1 MTRQSA
7 SLFEDL
13 VGLETSKVEA
23 MYSDALEE
31 VKAIDAKL
39 VGLQI
44 KKKIHSETIRFAVN
58 KGPSPPSDDSEHT
71 DELITLAIQQK
82 NQFDICLADRDQLVQ
97 RLSVPRHRVANTL
110 SEFFDKLTTSS
121 KNHESPTLAN
131 EIEMFSRFFE
141 LQTMLKIYHEKKSV
155 VSDLDRARRTLL
167 ETVKAVNKND
177 RRYAQLI
184 SKTRETSKEL
194 RKEAGRLRAF
204 LKQNKIGT
212 DLPKAPSM
220 PELSE
225 RLLAGDALSM
235 EEFASMLEHGG
246 LTELN
251 ETSQERKPNQN
262 QALGKKKTKSRRKG
276 GPEPS
281 AKKE

>member
-1 MTRQSA
+1 MTNRAA
-7 SLFEDL
+7 SLYDDL
-13 VGLETSKVEA
+13 VGLTPSEVEA
-23 MYSDALEE
+23 MHKEALNE

-39 VGLQI
+39 VELQI
-44 KKKIHSETIRFAVN
+44 KKRIHSETIRFAVN
-58 KGPSPPSDDSEHT
+58 KGPSPPSLDSAHADDMIGLTIE
-71 DELITLAIQQK
+71 QK
-82 NQFDICLADRDQLVQ
+82 NQFNQCLLDRDQLVQ

-177 RRYAQLI
+177 RRYAQII

-204 LKQNKIGT
+204 LKQNKIGI

-251 ETSQERKPNQN
+251 EANQERKPNQK
-262 QALGKKKTKSRRKG
+262 QALDKKKTKSRRKG

>member
-1 MTRQSA
+1 MTRQAA

-13 VGLETSKVEA
+13 VGLETSKVET

-39 VGLQI
+39 VDLQI
-44 KKKIHSETIRFAVN
+44 KKRIHSETIRFAVN
-58 KGPSPPSDDSEHT
+58 KGPSPPREDSGHT

-82 NQFDICLADRDQLVQ
+82 NQFDLCLAHRDELVQ

-110 SEFFDKLTTSS
+110 SEFFEKLTTSS
-121 KNHESPTLAN
+121 KQHESPTLAN

-141 LQTMLKIYHEKKSV
+141 LQTMLRIYHDQKSV
-155 VSDLDRARRTLL
+155 VSDLDQARRTLL

-177 RRYAQLI
+177 RRYAQII
-184 SKTRETSKEL
+184 SKTRETSKKL

-212 DLPKAPSM
+212 QHPMPPSM

-235 EEFASMLEHGG
+235 EEFASMLEQGG

-251 ETSQERKPNQN
+251 EKALEGRPNQT
-262 QALGKKKTKSRRKG
+262 QALGNKKTENRPKG
-276 GPEPS
+276 GRKTS

>member
-1 MTRQSA
+1 MTRRAA

-13 VGLETSKVEA
+13 VGLETSKVET

-31 VKAIDAKL
+31 VKTIDAKL
-39 VGLQI
+39 VDLQI
-44 KKKIHSETIRFAVN
+44 KKRIHSETIRFAVN
-58 KGPSPPSDDSEHT
+58 KGPSPPRGDTEQT
-71 DELITLAIQQK
+71 DELIALAIQQK
-82 NQFDICLADRDQLVQ
+82 NQFNLCLAVRDDLVQ

-121 KNHESPTLAN
+121 NHHESPTLAN

-141 LQTMLKIYHEKKSV
+141 LQTMLRIYHEQKSV

-177 RRYAQLI
+177 RRYAQII
-184 SKTRETSKEL
+184 SKARETSKKL

-204 LKQNKIGT
+204 LKQNKIGAQ
-212 DLPKAPSM
+212 PPMPPSM

-251 ETSQERKPNQN
+251 EKGLDGKPNQK
-262 QALGKKKTKSRRKG
+262 QALGKKKTKTLPKG
-276 GPEPS
+276 GGKTS

>member
-1 MTRQSA
+1 MTNRA
-7 SLFEDL
+7 GSLYDDL
-13 VGLETSKVEA
+13 VGLSPSKVES
-23 MYSDALEE
+23 MHKEALDE

-39 VGLQI
+39 VDLQI

-58 KGPSPPSDDSEHT
+58 KGPSPPGEDSEHT

-82 NQFDICLADRDQLVQ
+82 NQFDLCLAERDQLVQ
-97 RLSVPRHRVANTL
+97 RLSVPRHHVSNTL

-121 KNHESPTLAN
+121 KHHESPTLAN

-141 LQTMLKIYHEKKSV
+141 LQTMLQIYHEKKSV

-177 RRYAQLI
+177 RRYAQII

-204 LKQNKIGT
+204 LKKNKIGT
-212 DLPKAPSM
+212 QHPMPPSM

-225 RLLAGDALSM
+225 RLLAGDTLSM
-235 EEFASMLEHGG
+235 DEFASMLEHGG

-251 ETSQERKPNQN
+251 EAGQEGKANQK
-262 QALGKKKTKSRRKG
+262 QAKGKKNTKSQREG

>member
-1 MTRQSA
+1 MTRQAA

-82 NQFDICLADRDQLVQ
+82 NQFDICLAERDQLVQ
-97 RLSVPRHRVANTL
+97 RLSVPRHRVSNTL

-121 KNHESPTLAN
+121 KHHESPTLAS

-141 LQTMLKIYHEKKSV
+141 LQTMLQIYHEKKSV

-177 RRYAQLI
+177 RRYAQII

-204 LKQNKIGT
+204 LKKNKIGT
-212 DLPKAPSM
+212 QHPMPPSM

-225 RLLAGDALSM
+225 RLLAGDTLSM
-235 EEFASMLEHGG
+235 DEFASMLEHGG

-251 ETSQERKPNQN
+251 EAGQEGKANQK
-262 QALGKKKTKSRRKG
+262 QAKGKKKTKSQREGSPK
-276 GPEPS
+276 PS

>member
-1 MTRQSA
+1 MTRRA
-7 SLFEDL
+7 PSLFEDL

-31 VKAIDAKL
+31 VKTVDAKL
-39 VGLQI
+39 VDLQI

-58 KGPSPPSDDSEHT
+58 KGPSPPSEDSERT

-82 NQFDICLADRDQLVQ
+82 NQFDLHLAERDRLVQ

-121 KNHESPTLAN
+121 KHHESPSLAN
-131 EIEMFSRFFE
+131 EMEMFSRFFE
-141 LQTMLKIYHEKKSV
+141 LQTMLQIYHEQKSV
-155 VSDLDRARRTLL
+155 ISDLDQARRNLL
-167 ETVKAVNKND
+167 ETIKAVNKND
-177 RRYAQLI
+177 RRYAQII

-212 DLPKAPSM
+212 EHPMPPSM

-251 ETSQERKPNQN
+251 ETGQGEKQVQTPSE
-262 QALGKKKTKSRRKG
+262 GKKKTKAKPKGSRKTSSNKG
-276 GPEPS
+276 
-281 AKKE
+281 

>member
-1 MTRQSA
+1 MTRRAA

-13 VGLETSKVEA
+13 VGLETSKVET

-39 VGLQI
+39 VDLQI
-44 KKKIHSETIRFAVN
+44 KKRIHSETIRFAVN
-58 KGPSPPSDDSEHT
+58 KGPSPPGEDSGHN

-82 NQFDICLADRDQLVQ
+82 NQFDLCLAHRDELVQ

-121 KNHESPTLAN
+121 KQHESPTLAN

-141 LQTMLKIYHEKKSV
+141 LQTMLRIYHDHKSV

-177 RRYAQLI
+177 RRYAQII
-184 SKTRETSKEL
+184 SKTRETSKKL

-212 DLPKAPSM
+212 QHPMPPSM

-251 ETSQERKPNQN
+251 EKALEGKSNQK
-262 QALGKKKTKSRRKG
+262 QALGKKKAENRPKG
-276 GPEPS
+276 GRKTS

>member
-1 MTRQSA
+1 MTRQAA

-13 VGLETSKVEA
+13 VGLETSKVET

-39 VGLQI
+39 VDLQI
-44 KKKIHSETIRFAVN
+44 KKRIHSETIRFAVN
-58 KGPSPPSDDSEHT
+58 KGPSPPREDSGHT

-82 NQFDICLADRDQLVQ
+82 NQFDLCLAHRDELVQ

-121 KNHESPTLAN
+121 KQHESPTLAN

-141 LQTMLKIYHEKKSV
+141 LQTMLRIYHDQKSV
-155 VSDLDRARRTLL
+155 VSDLDQARRTLL

-177 RRYAQLI
+177 RRYAQTI
-184 SKTRETSKEL
+184 SKTRETSKKL

-212 DLPKAPSM
+212 QHPMPPSM

-251 ETSQERKPNQN
+251 EKALEGKPNQT
-262 QALGKKKTKSRRKG
+262 QALGKKKTENRPKG
-276 GPEPS
+276 GRKTS